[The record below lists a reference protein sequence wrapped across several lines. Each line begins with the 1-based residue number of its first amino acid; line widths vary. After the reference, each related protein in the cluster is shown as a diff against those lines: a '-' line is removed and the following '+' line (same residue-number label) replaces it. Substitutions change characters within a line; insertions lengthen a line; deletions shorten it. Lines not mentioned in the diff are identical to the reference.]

1 MTVTLND
8 YAGLQPAWCPGCG
21 NFGILTALKKAL
33 VELDIYPHQLVI
45 VSGIG
50 QAGKLPHYLK
60 CNTFNSL
67 HGRPVPVA
75 AGIKMANRE
84 LHVIA
89 VSGDGDGYGE
99 GGNHWLHAMRRN
111 HDITYLI
118 HNNQVYALTRGQASP
133 TSDTGYI
140 SGTTPQGAPQPV
152 HPLAIAVAA
161 GASFVARGFAGDSDH
176 LAGLIKLAL
185 QNRGF
190 SLLDILQPCVS
201 FNHINTYD
209 WYKKRVYKL
218 EEERDYNPADATA
231 AFEKALQWG
240 DRIPIGVV
248 YINKRPSVEDSFT
261 ALKHTPLVLQK
272 HDPSK
277 VNGLI
282 NKAL

>member
-1 MTVTLND
+1 MAVTLND
-8 YAGLQPAWCPGCG
+8 YTGLQPAWCPGCG

-111 HDITYLI
+111 HDITYLV

-133 TSDTGYI
+133 TSEPGYTT
-140 SGTTPQGAPQPV
+140 GTTPQGAPAPI

-161 GASFVARGFAGDSDH
+161 GASFVARGFAGDTDH

-201 FNHINTYD
+201 FNHINTYE

-218 EEERDYNPADATA
+218 EEEKQYDPANASE

-248 YINKRPSVEDSFT
+248 YINKRPLIEDSFS
-261 ALKHTPLVLQK
+261 ALKGTPLVLQK
-272 HDPSK
+272 HDSGK

-282 NKAL
+282 SKAL